1 MKLMH
6 TSRAKVLTSVVSAL
20 LLALVLQPACALA
33 TTAAEV
39 TYTTDGN
46 GSVKPASEWVEFDTY
61 IYEGV
66 DRGWTS
72 PDTGE
77 YLWAASIS
85 TWPTI
90 TTYPDGDKGYDAVDY
105 WTADVDVFIPY
116 PGYEGVF
123 VKRISAGQSI
133 SDFQIAD
140 GPVYVYRDTKFT
152 VHFKKTFA
160 TTYTITYKTDG
171 NGTVEPA
178 SETVQ
183 DGNKAVGPT
192 KVEAKDGFEFEYWT
206 ADVAVTL
213 SDGTS
218 IKAGDPI
225 ISDEIPDIN
234 VTSAITFT
242 AHFKEKGSD
251 PVTPDSDSDDSS
263 DKVKPAD
270 GTSDKVLPKTG
281 STLPGVGV
289 AIALCAGSVIT
300 AGVLFARKRSSQE

>member
-1 MKLMH
+1 MKPVYRLRTKM
-6 TSRAKVLTSVVSAL
+6 LLGIVSAL
-20 LLALVLQPACALA
+20 LLALVLQPAVALA
-33 TTAAEV
+33 SGAA
-39 TYTTDGN
+39 
-46 GSVKPASEWVEFDTY
+46 
-61 IYEGV
+61 
-66 DRGWTS
+66 
-72 PDTGE
+72 
-77 YLWAASIS
+77 
-85 TWPTI
+85 
-90 TTYPDGDKGYDAVDY
+90 
-105 WTADVDVFIPY
+105 
-116 PGYEGVF
+116 
-123 VKRISAGQSI
+123 
-133 SDFQIAD
+133 
-140 GPVYVYRDTKFT
+140 
-152 VHFKKTFA
+152 
-160 TTYTITYKTDG
+160 TITYKSEGDGYVTPTSDSLDYNYWEYKLTDIGEEGDTEPFTGEHVYITAINILGIADANDGSEFAYWTTDVDVYIPRPTTTGENFWVRVVKAGTKIPTAKLGDTYATIYAARDTTFTAHFTKTAFTLTYQTDG

-183 DGNKAVGPT
+183 EGNKAVGPT
-192 KVEAKDGFEFEYWT
+192 KVEAKDGFEFEHWT

-251 PVTPDSDSDDSS
+251 PVTPDSDTDDSS